1 MARSSKKCDAIIHAA
16 ISEFKVNGYEA
27 TSMDQI
33 SLVAE
38 VSKRTVYN
46 HFASK
51 ELLFDA
57 IVMQMMAFVT
67 TSVCVTYDGQKTLE
81 AQLTDF
87 AEQEIV
93 LLSNPSFFDLAKI
106 CMAEALHNPQRI
118 NEALAQLEGRDGDLI
133 SWVSAAREDG
143 RLKLSDVQFAATHFF
158 ALIKAFCFWPQM
170 VHGQVFPDKASQK
183 EIIDSAVIMF
193 LGRYAVFG

>member
-1 MARSSKKCDAIIHAA
+1 MARSSKKRDAIINAA
-16 ISEFKVNGYEA
+16 ISEFKLNGYEA

-33 SLVAE
+33 SMVAE

-67 TSVCVTYDGQKTLE
+67 TSVCVTYDAQKGLPE
-81 AQLTDF
+81 QLTDF
-87 AEQEIV
+87 AEQEIA
-93 LLSNPSFFDLAKI
+93 LLSNPLFFDLAKV
-106 CMAEALHNPQRI
+106 CMAEAMHNPERI
-118 NEALAQLEGRDGDLI
+118 NKALAQLEGRDGDLA
-133 SWVSAAREDG
+133 SWISAASEDG
-143 RLKLSDVQFAATHFF
+143 RLKVSDVQFAATQFF

-170 VHGQVFPDKASQK
+170 VHGQAFPDKASQQG
-183 EIIDSAVIMF
+183 IIDSAVGMF
-193 LGRYAVFG
+193 VGSYDV